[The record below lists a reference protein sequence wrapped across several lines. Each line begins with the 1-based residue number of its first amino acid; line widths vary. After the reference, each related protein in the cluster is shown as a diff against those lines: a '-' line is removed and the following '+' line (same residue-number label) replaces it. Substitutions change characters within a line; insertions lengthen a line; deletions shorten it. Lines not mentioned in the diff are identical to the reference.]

1 MKRKNTIWSLVL
13 ALVMVLGVIAPLGAL
28 AASDAKETKTVTLHK
43 LMMTPDK
50 LKAWDSKK
58 IEEEGYNGSQ
68 DLKALQALKSVGA
81 DVGEVKTYTLHGK
94 KSAKKKPATKT
105 NTLKVKLLKA
115 R

>member
-43 LMMTPDK
+43 LMMTKDK
-50 LKAWDSKK
+50 LKAWDADK
-58 IEEEGYNGSQ
+58 IKEEGYNGSQ

-81 DVGEVKTYTLHGK
+81 DVGEVANVYFAWQEVGK
-94 KSAKKKPATKT
+94 E
-105 NTLKVKLLKA
+105 KA
-115 R
+115 GDKDQ